1 MKMQIK
7 NNNDLLELQAQLIQV
22 AQQLQEGKKFD
33 VTIEQHREKRSI
45 NANNYSWALQDQIAK
60 ALGMSIEAIHNQMV
74 LDYGVLET
82 ISVVE
87 EAWESAKRL
96 FDYCKEIGRSTLN
109 GKTFV
114 HARVGV
120 GTHLYNTKEMSCF
133 LNGVVQEAK
142 DLGIQTL
149 EDKQLEEMINR
160 WQR

>member
-1 MKMQIK
+1 MKMQIR
-7 NNNDLLELQAQLIQV
+7 NNTELLELQAQLIQV
-22 AQQLQEGKKFD
+22 AQQLQEGKTFD

-45 NANNYSWALQDQIAK
+45 NANNYSWALQDQISK
-60 ALGMSIEAIHNQMV
+60 ILGLSIDEVHTQMV
-74 LDYGVLET
+74 LEYGVLET
-82 ISVVE
+82 ISVIE
-87 EAWESAKRL
+87 EAWESVKRI
-96 FDYCKEIGRSTLN
+96 FDYCKEMGRSTLN

-142 DLGIQTL
+142 NLGIQTL

>member
-1 MKMQIK
+1 MKMQIR
-7 NNNDLLELQAQLIQV
+7 NNTDLLELQAQLYKV
-22 AQQLQEGKKFD
+22 AQELQEGKTFD

-45 NANNYSWALQDQIAK
+45 NANNYSWVLQDQISK
-60 ALGMSIEAIHNQMV
+60 ILGISIDAVHNEMV
-74 LDYGVLET
+74 LQYGVLET

-96 FDYCKEIGRSTLN
+96 FDYCKEMGRSNLN

>member
-1 MKMQIK
+1 MKMQIR
-7 NNNDLLELQAQLIQV
+7 NNTDLLELQAQLIQV
-22 AQQLQEGKKFD
+22 AQQLQEGKTFD

-45 NANNYSWALQDQIAK
+45 NANNYSYALQDQIAK
-60 ALGMSIEAIHNQMV
+60 ALGLSLDAVHNEMV
-74 LDYGVLET
+74 LQYGVLET
-82 ISVVE
+82 VSIIE
-87 EAWESAKRL
+87 EAWESAKRI
-96 FDYCKEIGRSTLN
+96 FDYSKEIGRSKLN

-142 DLGIQTL
+142 NLGIQTL
-149 EDKQLEEMINR
+149 EDKQLEEMISR

>member
-1 MKMQIK
+1 MKMQIR
-7 NNNDLLELQAQLIQV
+7 NNTDLMEIQAQLYKV
-22 AQQLQEGKKFD
+22 AQELQEGKTFD

-60 ALGMSIEAIHNQMV
+60 TLGMSLDAIHNEMV
-74 LDYGVLET
+74 LQYGVLET

-96 FDYCKEIGRSTLN
+96 FDYSKEIGRSNLN

-149 EDKQLEEMINR
+149 EDKQLEEMINK